1 MNARYSALMLL
12 GVAVFLST
20 NVIAQKIAI
29 YRWVDENN
37 IVHFSQNQPIG
48 DNYSQLTTVSSYNAS
63 SRKVI
68 AESSDAENSAKA
80 KEHEFAVKL
89 EEEKEQQQII
99 TKNKETYA
107 KNCNA
112 AQLNIKMLNSF
123 NRVLYTDTNGENR
136 VLSAEE
142 KQEKLDISENHVEL
156 YCEK

>member
-1 MNARYSALMLL
+1 MNVRYSAPMLL

-37 IVHFSQNQPIG
+37 IVHFSQNQPMG
-48 DNYSQLTTVSSYNAS
+48 DNYSQLTTVSSYNPNS
-63 SRKVI
+63 KKII
-68 AESSDAENSAKA
+68 AESSNAENSAKA
-80 KEHEFAVKL
+80 EEHELAVKL
-89 EEEKEQQQII
+89 EEEQQKTIA
-99 TKNKETYA
+99 KNKDIYA

-123 NRVLYTDTNGENR
+123 NRILYTDTDGESK
-136 VLSAEE
+136 VLSTEE
-142 KQEKLDISENHVEL
+142 KQEKLDTSKKHIDL